1 MRNNIKKAVVYI
13 ITGAIIFIASLI
25 GGVFLFLSGKFLP
38 VYVGGTY
45 VIGNQILRY
54 ILYVVLLVGII
65 LSAKLA
71 DYGISYL
78 IKRFHKKLK
87 RR

>member
-1 MRNNIKKAVVYI
+1 MRNTTKAVLYV
-13 ITGAIIFIASLI
+13 FIGVFTSIALLI
-25 GGVFLFLSGKFLP
+25 GVVYLLLSGTFLP
-38 VYVGGTY
+38 VYVGKTY

-54 ILYVVLLVGII
+54 LLYAVLFIGII

>member
-1 MRNNIKKAVVYI
+1 MRNTTKAVLYV
-13 ITGAIIFIASLI
+13 FIGVFTSIALLI
-25 GGVFLFLSGKFLP
+25 GVVYLLLSGTFLP
-38 VYVGGTY
+38 VYVGKTY

-54 ILYVVLLVGII
+54 LLYAVLFIGII

-71 DYGISYL
+71 DYGMNYL

>member
-1 MRNNIKKAVVYI
+1 MRNTTKAVLYV
-13 ITGAIIFIASLI
+13 FIGVVASIALI
-25 GGVFLFLSGKFLP
+25 MGGVYLFLSGTFLP

-54 ILYVVLLVGII
+54 ILYAVLLVGII

>member
-1 MRNNIKKAVVYI
+1 MRNTTKAVLYV
-13 ITGAIIFIASLI
+13 FIGVFTSIALLI
-25 GGVFLFLSGKFLP
+25 GVVYLLLSGTFLP
-38 VYVGGTY
+38 VYVGKTY

-54 ILYVVLLVGII
+54 ILYAVLLVGII

>member
-1 MRNNIKKAVVYI
+1 MRNTTKAVVYI

-25 GGVFLFLSGKFLP
+25 GVVFLFLSGTFLP
-38 VYVGGTY
+38 VYVGKTY

-54 ILYVVLLVGII
+54 ILYAVLLVGII